1 MGGVA
6 SQECSLS
13 LNLKDGDELYIR
25 VWMRQSAITPLGFLM
40 DRAIDQMTLM
50 VYGKSESAAIQALRK
65 TYATTRQDFVILE
78 LNWQN

>member
-1 MGGVA
+1 MSTSWNRA
-6 SQECSLS
+6 R
-13 LNLKDGDELYIR
+13 IR
-25 VWMRQSAITPLGFLM
+25 FQYSPLGKPNH
-40 DRAIDQMTLM
+40 RAIDQMTLM